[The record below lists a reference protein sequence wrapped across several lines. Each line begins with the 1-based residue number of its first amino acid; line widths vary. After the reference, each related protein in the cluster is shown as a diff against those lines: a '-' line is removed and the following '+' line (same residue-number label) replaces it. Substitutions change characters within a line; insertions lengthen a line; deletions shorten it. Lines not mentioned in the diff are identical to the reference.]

1 MNTRLTLLGVAMLIV
16 TTLGAQEIKTGAFGK
31 GIFNVMGKDSTF
43 SMKFAVRF
51 QLLGY
56 SSWIDDQ
63 PADLNF
69 LVRRSRLKLDGFVYS
84 PKLRYKFEAGFSN
97 RDMSGGS
104 DDFTHGSP
112 RFIMDAFVDWN
123 FYKNLILRVGQGKLP
138 GNRERIISSANLQL
152 VDRSLLNGKF
162 NIDRDIGFQLK
173 HYFNPAG
180 NFMVREI
187 LSVSLGEG
195 RNVTTGNL
203 GGLQYVGGVEILPFG
218 NFISKGDYKGADL
231 KREPTPKLAIAASY
245 EFNNDAVRTRSNQ
258 GKYML
263 IDDDNGI
270 YKTNI
275 NTVFIDGMFKYRG
288 YSLMFEYAN
297 RSADDAVA
305 KNSDGTATGDIVE
318 VGNSFNIQSGY
329 LFKSNWEIT
338 GRYTDLNMDSISM
351 QNSKDMYTL
360 GFSKYIVGHK
370 LKVQSDFSYIKTY
383 ASTDEIL
390 ARLQLEV
397 HF

>member
-1 MNTRLTLLGVAMLIV
+1 MNIKFTLLGVTFLACSFLN
-16 TTLGAQEIKTGAFGK
+16 AQEIKTGTFGK
-31 GIFNVMGKDSTF
+31 GIFNITGKDSTF
-43 SMKFAVRF
+43 TMKFAVRF
-51 QLLGY
+51 QLLGF
-56 SSWIDDQ
+56 SSWKENQ
-63 PADLNF
+63 PNELSF
-69 LVRRSRLKLDGFVYS
+69 LVRRSRLKLDGYVYS
-84 PKLRYKFEAGFSN
+84 PKLKYKFEAGFSN

-123 FYKNLILRVGQGKLP
+123 FYKNTVLRIGQGKLP

-173 HYFNPAG
+173 HSFNPFK
-180 NFMVREI
+180 NLMVREI
-187 LSVSLGEG
+187 LSISLGEG

-245 EFNNDAVRTRSNQ
+245 EFNHDAVRTRSNQ

-263 IDDDNGI
+263 IDDNNGL

-275 NTVFIDGMFKYRG
+275 NTVFVDAMFKYKG
-288 YSLMFEYAN
+288 FSFMFEYAD
-297 RSADDAVA
+297 RTADDPFA
-305 KNSDGTATGDIVE
+305 KNTDGSLTGDIIE
-318 VGNSFNIQSGY
+318 TGNASNFQAGY
-329 LFKSNWEIT
+329 LFSNNWEIA
-338 GRYTDLNMDSISM
+338 GRYTDLNMSTFTM

-360 GFSKYIVGHK
+360 GVSKYIVGHK
-370 LKVQSDFSYIKTY
+370 LKIQSDFSYIKTY
-383 ASTDEIL
+383 GGANEIL